1 MIKKWL
7 DLITQIHF
15 HMKRSLLLFSAL
27 GCIVFIRG
35 QSLTPVVIATCGGY
49 SVGSA
54 TSISYTA
61 GETITPTFSN
71 GVHILTQGFQQPDRD
86 LTISI
91 EENPSWSAQAF
102 PNPTESILN
111 VHIQNCQNQTF
122 DWQIIDIKGA
132 TIQFNPNP
140 VEVNGEL
147 TFQIS
152 VEELVPA
159 TYVLMLTQPGSKPY
173 VIKFIK
179 N

>member
-1 MIKKWL
+1 MQK
-7 DLITQIHF
+7 LILVLTTF
-15 HMKRSLLLFSAL
+15 LFA
-27 GCIVFIRG
+27 VFIRG

-91 EENPSWSAQAF
+91 EENPVWSVKAF
-102 PNPTESILN
+102 PNPAENILN
-111 VHIQNCQNQTF
+111 VQIQNCQNHQF
-122 DWQIIDIKGA
+122 NWQIIDIKGS
-132 TIQFNPNP
+132 TIQISSNPI
-140 VEVNGEL
+140 EVNGEI

-152 VEELVPA
+152 VEQLQPS
-159 TYVLMLTQPGSKPY
+159 TYILMLTEPDSKPY

>member
-7 DLITQIHF
+7 DLITQIQF
-15 HMKRSLLLFSAL
+15 HMKRFVLLFSTL
-27 GCIVFIRG
+27 GFIAFIRG

-54 TSISYTA
+54 TSLSYTA

-86 LTISI
+86 LSISI
-91 EENPSWSAQAF
+91 EENPSWSAQVF

-111 VHIQNCQNQTF
+111 VHIQNCQNQKF

-132 TIQFNPNP
+132 TIRINPNP
-140 VEVNGEL
+140 IEINGEL

-159 TYVLMLTQPGSKPY
+159 TYMLRLSQTGSAPY